1 MKGNNRMTV
10 NNATMQEAFQ
20 EYLNKRTVGD
30 ADKVTFIAHGDSST
44 FIVSLEEQKKEAA
57 K

>member
-1 MKGNNRMTV
+1 MKGNNTITV
-10 NNATMQEAFQ
+10 TNETMQEAFQ

-30 ADKVTFIAHGDSST
+30 ADKVTWITGAAGSKFTIN
-44 FIVSLEEQKKEAA
+44 IEERKKETA